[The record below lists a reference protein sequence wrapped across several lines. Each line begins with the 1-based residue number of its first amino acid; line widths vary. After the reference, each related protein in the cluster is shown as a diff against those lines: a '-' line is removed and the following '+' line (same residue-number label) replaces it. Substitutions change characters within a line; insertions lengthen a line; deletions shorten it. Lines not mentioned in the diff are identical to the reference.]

1 MPERDAPTGAAA
13 DASDRTILI
22 ADDMN
27 IVREPI
33 AASLRAAGYEVI
45 CACDGKEALELIRS
59 SRPRLALLDLNM
71 PVLDGLAVVRAMHAL
86 PSAYHAHVILL
97 TADTDRDRM
106 IDASRLGV
114 KDYLLKRCFH
124 FSALLERVKKYVPLP
139 TPSAAPAAQPTPPAA
154 PAPEGPAKS
163 GANKGVKLM
172 SPQECVARAQT
183 ALEGRTLSGVIMHV
197 ISLIASPR
205 ADLSEIASFVACDS
219 VLSARILQ
227 VANSAAYASS
237 GGPVTSIADAVRN
250 IGCSTV
256 SQIATAVGIF
266 DAIPAGNADAFDPI
280 RCWQHSLA
288 VAQLCERLTA
298 GIDPASA
305 GVAHLVGLCHDL
317 AGIFFHSH
325 FSAEYARVLEVH
337 RTSQTP
343 LDQLEREYMG
353 LTRETLLKMILGQI
367 GLPDCVRAPIEAF
380 HEAERDGKVPT
391 DRLSRI
397 LRLADRYACGLFLAP
412 DTRSSVY
419 PLSRSE
425 CRAAT
430 GTENPARPDSVQF
443 RSEILALTGTLA
455 RLGPKEEAALL
466 LPQTNAVDGR
476 IWLARDASFSTFDPV
491 TAALESMVRV
501 DVRDRLPLAQQ
512 EWTDHRGLVTISK
525 TSTNS
530 ALSPAQL
537 PKSITAAMNGNVPF
551 LWTVAR
557 TEGEA
562 REDAGAKPTL
572 LPLALTELT
581 EFVKS
586 LPSRQSPLR
595 KASA

>member
-1 MPERDAPTGAAA
+1 
-13 DASDRTILI
+13 
-22 ADDMN
+22 
-27 IVREPI
+27 
-33 AASLRAAGYEVI
+33 
-45 CACDGKEALELIRS
+45 
-59 SRPRLALLDLNM
+59 
-71 PVLDGLAVVRAMHAL
+71 MHAL

-106 IDASRLGV
+106 IEASRLGV

-124 FSALLERVKKYVPLP
+124 FSALLDRVTKYVPLP
-139 TPSAAPAAQPTPPAA
+139 KPPAPTPAQPTVQALAA
-154 PAPEGPAKS
+154 PDATPLATGRS
-163 GANKGVKLM
+163 VKIM

-237 GGPVTSIADAVRN
+237 GPVTSIADAVRN

-266 DAIPAGNADAFDPI
+266 DALPAGNADGFDPI
-280 RCWQHSLA
+280 RRWQHSLA

-298 GIDPASA
+298 GVDPASA

-325 FSAEYARVLEVH
+325 FSPEYARVLEAH
-337 RTSQTP
+337 RASGTP

-353 LTRETLLKMILGQI
+353 LTRETLQKMILGQI
-367 GLPDCVRAPIEAF
+367 GLPDCVRGPIEAF

-391 DRLSRI
+391 DRLARI

-412 DTRSSVY
+412 DARSTVH

-466 LPQTNAVDGR
+466 LPQAAVDGR

-501 DVRDRLPLAQQ
+501 DVRDRLPLAPQ

-525 TSTNS
+525 TSANS

-537 PKSITAAMNGNVPF
+537 PKAITAAMNGNVPF

-557 TEGEA
+557 TEGEPK
-562 REDAGAKPTL
+562 DAAGPTPTL
-572 LPLALTELT
+572 LPLALTDLT

-586 LPSRQSPLR
+586 LPPRPNVAR

>member
-1 MPERDAPTGAAA
+1 MPDHELPQSTPDANE
-13 DASDRTILI
+13 RTILI

-33 AASLRAAGYEVI
+33 AASLRAAGYEVL

-59 SRPRLALLDLNM
+59 HRPRLALLDLNM

-86 PSAYHAHVILL
+86 PSAYHAQVILL

-106 IDASRLGV
+106 IEASRLGV

-124 FSALLERVKKYVPLP
+124 FSALLERVTKYVPLP
-139 TPSAAPAAQPTPPAA
+139 KPAPAQ
-154 PAPEGPAKS
+154 PAPVAEQSSQAAEPVKGKS
-163 GANKGVKLM
+163 VKLM
-172 SPQECVARAQT
+172 SPQECVARAQS
-183 ALEGRTLSGVIMHV
+183 ALEGQTLSGVILHV
-197 ISLIASPR
+197 VSLVASPR

-227 VANSAAYASS
+227 VANSAAYSS
-237 GGPVTSIADAVRN
+237 TNGPITSIADAVRN

-266 DAIPAGNADAFDPI
+266 DALPAGNSDGFDPI

-288 VAQLCERLTA
+288 VAQLCERLMA
-298 GIDPASA
+298 GVDPASS

-325 FSAEYARVLEVH
+325 FSNEYARVLEVH
-337 RTSQTP
+337 RATRRP
-343 LDQLEREYMG
+343 LDELEREFMG
-353 LTRETLLKMILGQI
+353 LTRETLLKMILSQI
-367 GLPDCVRAPIEAF
+367 GLPECVRVPIEAF
-380 HEAERDGKVPT
+380 HEAEREGKVPN

-412 DTRSSVY
+412 DSRSSVQ

-443 RSEILALTGTLA
+443 RSEILALTGILA
-455 RLGPKEEAALL
+455 RLGPREEAALL
-466 LPQTNAVDGR
+466 LPQTDAVDAR
-476 IWLARDASFSTFDPV
+476 VWLARDSSFSTFDPV

-501 DVRDRLPLAQQ
+501 DVRDRLPLALQ

-525 TSTNS
+525 TSTNA

-537 PKSITAAMNGNVPF
+537 PKPITAAMNGTVPF
-551 LWTVAR
+551 LWTVSR
-557 TEGEA
+557 VEA
-562 REDAGAKPTL
+562 ETKEIGGIGPKA
-572 LPLALTELT
+572 LPVSLSDLT
-581 EFVKS
+581 EFIKA
-586 LPSRQSPLR
+586 LPPRPNALR

>member
-1 MPERDAPTGAAA
+1 MPERDIPASGA
-13 DASDRTILI
+13 DPSDRTILI

-59 SRPRLALLDLNM
+59 TRPRLALLDLNM
-71 PVLDGLAVVRAMHAL
+71 PVLDGLAVIRAMHAL

-106 IDASRLGV
+106 IEASRLGV

-124 FSALLERVKKYVPLP
+124 FSALLDRVSKYVPLP
-139 TPSAAPAAQPTPPAA
+139 KPDAPPPTPPPPQSAPPPREAAVA
-154 PAPEGPAKS
+154 PAGK
-163 GANKGVKLM
+163 NVKLM

-227 VANSAAYASS
+227 VANSAAYTSS

-250 IGCSTV
+250 VGCSTV

-266 DAIPAGNADAFDPI
+266 DAIPAGNADGFDPI

-288 VAQLCERLTA
+288 VAQLCERLAA
-298 GIDPASA
+298 GVDPASA

-325 FSAEYARVLEVH
+325 FAAEYARVLEAH
-337 RTSQTP
+337 RASQMP
-343 LDQLEREYMG
+343 LDQLESQYMG

-367 GLPDCVRAPIEAF
+367 GLPECVRAPIEAF

-391 DRLSRI
+391 DRLARI

-412 DTRSSVY
+412 DVRSSVQ

-455 RLGPKEEAALL
+455 RLGPREEAALL
-466 LPQTNAVDGR
+466 LPQTNAIDGR
-476 IWLARDASFSTFDPV
+476 IWLARDSSFSTFDPV

-501 DVRDRLPLAQQ
+501 YVRDRLPLAPQ
-512 EWTDHRGLVTISK
+512 EWTDHRGLLTISK
-525 TSTNS
+525 TSANS
-530 ALSPAQL
+530 ALSPSQL
-537 PKSITAAMNGNVPF
+537 PKAITAAMNGAVPF
-551 LWTVAR
+551 LWTVSR
-557 TEGEA
+557 TEGDVK
-562 REDAGAKPTL
+562 DAAGVKPTP
-572 LPLALTELT
+572 LPVALTELT
-581 EFVKS
+581 EFIKA
-586 LPSRQSPLR
+586 LPSRQNTLR